1 MGRQQLRFKVYC
13 HERAKLHAIRNC
25 PKNEISGSPRRGA
38 FSALTH
44 QVGLLTFAAYD
55 HNHFEHRV
63 GVLGSEVWSESK
75 LQDAKKASTCDNS
88 RADEHHLIYAHVRS
102 LGCAKKCRPRGLS
115 KAFSPVVSAPW
126 DCCTLGNDKQRSL
139 FQRLPTV
146 GSKSFLSLCALF
158 VPLCA
163 YRSLY
168 RSLSLSLFA
177 CFALEDGAS
186 AISVPRAFEH
196 PYC

>member
-1 MGRQQLRFKVYC
+1 M
-13 HERAKLHAIRNC
+13 
-25 PKNEISGSPRRGA
+25 
-38 FSALTH
+38 
-44 QVGLLTFAAYD
+44 
-55 HNHFEHRV
+55 
-63 GVLGSEVWSESK
+63 LGSEVWSESK

-168 RSLSLSLFA
+168 RSLSLSLCLL
-177 CFALEDGAS
+177 CFGGWGIGNLCTPRFRAPLLLMPDFQRMGSAVAGCEALWRGPLDFFS
-186 AISVPRAFEH
+186 LSLSL
-196 PYC
+196 